1 MRGDPGESK
10 SEGPASKGSRKRA
23 ISRKELRIRLRLE
36 PFGLTKKE
44 TEIVLLML
52 VLEEGTSRKA
62 LLASCSITNNTLK
75 SHVRQIYRK
84 LGISRREDLAGRI
97 KL

>member
-52 VLEEGTSRKA
+52 EGTPRKA

>member
-52 VLEEGTSRKA
+52 EGTSRKA

-84 LGISRREDLAGRI
+84 LGISRREDLVY
-97 KL
+97 